1 MQINGLF
8 SSPFKI
14 SQRRQKPVLNSCA
27 EPVEVLLKHEM
38 RQLFTTILVI
48 FFSLF
53 SLPFKVHAQESPEK
67 FSISLNSE
75 SYPNAVKKLAEI
87 SGASIL
93 FSDSFFNPEARYS
106 GVFEEVSV
114 EDILRNILM
123 GTSLIIKI
131 KGNIFIIS
139 KKHEQRVNLHGF
151 ILENN
156 GGETLPFATIYCRT
170 LNKVFSSNENGY
182 YSIPLAPGAYDFQIT
197 YLGHKEKI
205 LEIDLNDD
213 ARENIILE
221 DQNVLPEIIVD
232 DSQNSF
238 FYNDRNKYSHDKL
251 MRLAN
256 RAPGLG
262 GSNDL
267 LQIARS
273 LPGVQSGAGGVGGY
287 FIRGGSSDQN
297 LFLLDGVSI
306 YNPFHSLGLTSIF
319 TPHTAKSFQ
328 VYKSGFRAQ
337 YGDKLSSVI
346 DIKLRDGNE
355 NEFEANAGINTQD
368 GFAKI
373 EGPIIKGKASFM
385 AYGRLSTA
393 ASSFNNI
400 VRETIFPGEEAHNKT
415 DYFDVIAKSNIV
427 LGEKNELF
435 LTFYKGQD
443 LIEGRVEEEEM
454 EGSESFHS
462 FSETHLS
469 WGNEI
474 ISLRWQSLLSPSLF
488 LNTTASSNSYFS
500 DLGTLAAQEVVLEDS
515 EELTDLFFTS
525 IASVNQDV
533 DLKVELDFSA
543 STDFRLKTGI
553 GHLAKTFMPDFGV
566 ITEDSE
572 ELDDLENFDF
582 NTLDEI
588 GDVQVFNT
596 HKWYH
601 FAEGTWS
608 LNKWVLQLGLRNTYF
623 QFDED
628 KYFDLQPRLGL
639 DYSFSNTSVL
649 SFSVSKVVQYV
660 HLLSSSEISLPRDLW
675 FPANEDL
682 PPEESWHYN
691 IAFKKAVNEEVEFNT
706 EVYYKTIRNKTA
718 SLEINF
724 EEPTQLSDLFSSLGK
739 AKSYGFELLAHIN
752 KGKWESSISY
762 SLSKSTLTIPDVNLG
777 RTFDFQFDRRH
788 EWKSVSTFQ
797 LSKDFILGL
806 STYLGT
812 GHPLLVTTEIDL
824 DAGLNPIDINPPGQ
838 RNTTR
843 TDVQHRIDISLLYTK
858 QTGKLQ
864 HNLKFN
870 LYNSYNFNQP
880 LFYTLDPNDVR
891 EGLQPNF
898 SIPVIVSVSYSVGF

>member
-1 MQINGLF
+1 MRIEELF
-8 SSPFKI
+8 SI
-14 SQRRQKPVLNSCA
+14 VLAFS
-27 EPVEVLLKHEM
+27 LS
-38 RQLFTTILVI
+38 LFTLP
-48 FFSLF
+48 FSLQG
-53 SLPFKVHAQESPEK
+53 QETPGAL
-67 FSISLNSE
+67 SISFHSE
-75 SYPNAVKKLAEI
+75 TYPNAIKKLAEV
-87 SGASIL
+87 SGTSIL
-93 FSDSFFNPEARYS
+93 FSNSFFDREARYS
-106 GVFEEVSV
+106 GVFEESDVNN
-114 EDILRNILM
+114 ILRNILM
-123 GTSLIIKI
+123 GTSLIIKS
-131 KGNIFIIS
+131 KGNILIIS

-151 ILENN
+151 ILESN
-156 GGETLPFATIYCRT
+156 GGETLPFATIYCET
-170 LNKVFSSNENGY
+170 LSKVFSSNENGY
-182 YSIPLAPGAYDFQIT
+182 YSIPIVPGSYHFRIT

-287 FIRGGSSDQN
+287 FIRGGSNDQN

-319 TPHTAKSFQ
+319 TPHTTKSFQ

-355 NEFEANAGINTQD
+355 NKFEANAGVNTQD
-368 GFAKI
+368 AFAKI

-415 DYFDVIAKSNIV
+415 AYFDVIAKSNIV

-488 LNTTASSNSYFS
+488 FNATVSSNSYFS
-500 DLGTLAAQEVVLEDS
+500 DLGALVVQEVIFEDS
-515 EELTDLFFTS
+515 EDLEDLFFTS

-533 DLKVELDFSA
+533 DIKAELDYSA
-543 STDFRLKTGI
+543 STDFRLKTGV
-553 GHLAKTFMPDFGV
+553 GHLTKTFMPDFGV

-572 ELDDLENFDF
+572 ELSDLENFDF

-596 HKWYH
+596 NKWYQ

-608 LNKWVLQLGLRNTYF
+608 LNNWVFQLGLRNTYF
-623 QFDED
+623 RFDQD
-628 KYFDLQPRLGL
+628 KYFHTQPRLGL

-649 SFSVSKVVQYV
+649 SASVSKVVQYV

-682 PPEESWHYN
+682 PPEESWQYN
-691 IAFKKAVNEEVEFNT
+691 LAFKKAVNDEVEFNT

-718 SLEINF
+718 SLEIDF
-724 EEPTQLSDLFSSLGK
+724 EQPAQLSDLFSSLGK
-739 AKSYGFELLAHIN
+739 GNSYGFELLLHVN
-752 KGKWESSISY
+752 KGRWESSISY
-762 SLSKSTLTIPDVNLG
+762 SMGRSTLTIPEVNLG

-797 LSKDFILGL
+797 LSRDFIWGL

-843 TDVQHRIDISLLYTK
+843 TDVQHRIDISLLYSK

-864 HNLKFN
+864 HNLKLN

-898 SIPVIVSVSYSVGF
+898 SIPVIASVSYCVGF